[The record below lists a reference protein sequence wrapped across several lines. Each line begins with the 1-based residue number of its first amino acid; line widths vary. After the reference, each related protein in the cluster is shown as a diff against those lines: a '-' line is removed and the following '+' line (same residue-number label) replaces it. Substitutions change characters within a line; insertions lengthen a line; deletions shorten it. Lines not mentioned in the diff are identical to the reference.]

1 VFDLSPEALE
11 RLLDLDSLE
20 FVRKFWKRLER
31 FS

>member
-11 RLLDLDSLE
+11 RLLDLILLE